1 VVKVSLFHHSS
12 FILHTFLVLISL
24 IAAVDQKGGI
34 GRDNRL
40 PWHLSDDLKHFRR
53 LTMGRDKHGH
63 HVLMGRKTY
72 QSSQGKMPG
81 RKLIVLT
88 RSADF
93 QALDAQIVSSL
104 DAGIQF
110 ARTAGETELFVIG
123 GAQVFAQALPIAD
136 RIYYT
141 EVHADANADTFFP
154 PVDRTHWKEISRQD
168 FPAGPKNDYPVTIL
182 YLEKS

>member
-1 VVKVSLFHHSS
+1 L
-12 FILHTFLVLISL
+12 IISL
-24 IAAVDQKGGI
+24 VAAIDQKGGI

-53 LTMGRDKHGH
+53 LTMGH

-88 RSADF
+88 RSAEF
-93 QALDAQIVSSL
+93 QAADAQTVPSL

-110 ARTAGETELFVIG
+110 AQAARETELFVIG
-123 GAQVFAQALPIAD
+123 GAQVFAQTLPIAD
-136 RIYYT
+136 RLYYT
-141 EVHADANADTFFP
+141 EVHADSGADTFSPIF
-154 PVDRTHWKEISRQD
+154 DRNQWKEISRQD
-168 FPAGPKNDYPVTIL
+168 FPAGPKNDYPFTVL
-182 YLEKS
+182 HLERLK

>member
-1 VVKVSLFHHSS
+1 M
-12 FILHTFLVLISL
+12 IISL
-24 IAAVDQKGGI
+24 IAAVDERGGI
-34 GRDNRL
+34 GKDNRL

-53 LTMGRDKHGH
+53 LTIGH

-93 QALDAQIVSSL
+93 QASDAQIVSSL
-104 DAGIQF
+104 DAGIQL
-110 ARTAGETELFVIG
+110 TQVAGETELFVIG

-141 EVHADANADTFFP
+141 EVHADSGADVFFP
-154 PVDRTHWKEISRQD
+154 PFDRAEWKETSRQD
-168 FPAGPKNDYPVTIL
+168 FPAGPKNDLPFTIL
-182 YLEKS
+182 YLEKSK